1 MRYLAQALIMII
13 GLGAAIVAVKAEQ
26 VKVIVGN
33 CYEVTAASVPTIC
46 E

>member
-1 MRYLAQALIMII
+1 MRYIAQALIVIV
-13 GLGAAIVAVKAEQ
+13 GFSAAIVAVKTEQ
-26 VKVIVGN
+26 TRVVIGN